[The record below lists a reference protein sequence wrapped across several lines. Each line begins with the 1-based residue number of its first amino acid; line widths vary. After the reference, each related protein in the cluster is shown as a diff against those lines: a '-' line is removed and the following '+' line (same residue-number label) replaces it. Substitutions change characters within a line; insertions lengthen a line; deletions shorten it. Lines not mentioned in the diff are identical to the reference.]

1 MRTSS
6 QGKLRD
12 SFSWDFSVKNNK
24 NFDKKNKGKQKQ
36 KQFFCTQQD
45 FCFLLLSISS
55 LLTFNIS
62 LDSLSISQA
71 VTCSQ
76 QWQKADGQLSLL
88 SVRLLGHSRK
98 YFYRSLFFVT
108 YYDVPRQVDAIRH
121 GADLFEGVEHGPVRA
136 AHGSP
141 VLVLRVPKF
150 IKAGSSCSLWR

>member
-1 MRTSS
+1 MRISS
-6 QGKLRD
+6 RGKLRD
-12 SFSWDFSVKNNK
+12 SFSWDFSVKNNNK
-24 NFDKKNKGKQKQ
+24 NFDKKNKGNKQAG
-36 KQFFCTQQD
+36 